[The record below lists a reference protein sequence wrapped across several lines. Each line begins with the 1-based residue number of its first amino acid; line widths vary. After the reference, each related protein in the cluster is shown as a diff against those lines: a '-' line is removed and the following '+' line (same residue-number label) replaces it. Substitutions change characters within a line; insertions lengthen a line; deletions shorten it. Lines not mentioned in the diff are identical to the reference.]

1 MTCTTLEQPV
11 NASSSCTKSCA
22 RKNFDA
28 LSPDVQKKILD
39 ANRDTEVRDTDW
51 ATYTTDLFREQMLEV
66 GVEVGEVYWS
76 GFWSQGDGAS
86 FEGRVRLKEVITN
99 NVFKEQYAVLA
110 NALDKFSNC
119 STVRVHHRGNHCHEG
134 CMQWA
139 DHDGLL
145 AEPDEP
151 DECES
156 KLQTQVLKQFFEDA
170 EAQVEGFLEDLL
182 EFLRSKARQLYR
194 DLEAEYEYLT
204 SDECVLENLDS
215 NEQLEEEINKYAER
229 D

>member
-11 NASSSCTKSCA
+11 NASNSCTKSCA

-51 ATYTTDLFREQMLEV
+51 ATYTIDLFREQMLQI

-76 GFWSQGDGAS
+76 GFWNQGDGAS
-86 FEGRVRLKEVITN
+86 FKGRVHLKEVITS

-110 NALDKFSNC
+110 DALGKFSNC
-119 STVRVHHRGNHCHEG
+119 STIRIHHQGNYCHEG

-139 DHDGLL
+139 DHDSLL
-145 AEPDEP
+145 VEPG
-151 DECES
+151 ECES
-156 KLQTQVLKQFFEDA
+156 ELQTQVLKQFFEDA
-170 EAQVEGFLEDLL
+170 EAQVEEFLEDLL
-182 EFLRSKARQLYR
+182 EFLRSKARRLYE
-194 DLEAEYEYLT
+194 DLEAEYEYLI

-215 NEQLEEEINKYAER
+215 SEQLEEEINKHAER